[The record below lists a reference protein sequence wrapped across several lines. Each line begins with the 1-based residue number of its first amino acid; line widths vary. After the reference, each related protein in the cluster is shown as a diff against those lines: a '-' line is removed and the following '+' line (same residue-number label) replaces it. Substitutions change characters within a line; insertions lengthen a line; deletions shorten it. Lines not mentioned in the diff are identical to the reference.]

1 MHKLWVFE
9 IIVDDHKMEHL
20 LLIPHLFMGM
30 NYLKLYVLLE
40 TIGKKKKK
48 NNILHTLGIT

>member
-20 LLIPHLFMGM
+20 LLIPHLF
-30 NYLKLYVLLE
+30 YEHELLKLYVLQE

>member
-1 MHKLWVFE
+1 MGVWNNCRWSQNGAF
-9 IIVDDHKMEHL
+9 IVDS
-20 LLIPHLFMGM
+20 PPFFMGM

-48 NNILHTLGIT
+48 NDILHTLGIT